1 MNDNGMEIYQ
11 RTFIFLGDSAKT
23 LFESLKKKYNK
34 RKNALK
40 KARNKSGS
48 ESQAAMKAER
58 ALNVYMFLS
67 WIDNFTYVRKSR
79 TNVRTVN
86 HADTVREEGE
96 DFDSEEESTDESEEE
111 SGSEDVNESSETVD
125 MNISKANSSLVVNN
139 NAAIS
144 SSTPLPLTTPPLP
157 SKANRGQTKRN
168 THSLNAAESGIPK
181 KLTKMGKGT
190 KSAYMDEMELNI
202 IRDLGKSI
210 KNDSRSLAA
219 DLRKLSELEYLIV
232 KHEIRGVLF
241 NHQMARFRQTSNQN
255 QWQGGQWQGQGQW
268 GPWQG
273 PGSTNMGQFQSQG
286 QMQTAQKQGQA
297 VQWQRQ
303 VQPNGSQSQGQ
314 SQTQGDTMQYLDNVT
329 KERPE

>member
-86 HADTVREEGE
+86 NAETVREEGE

-157 SKANRGQTKRN
+157 SKANRGQTK
-168 THSLNAAESGIPK
+168 SLVSHVG
-181 KLTKMGKGT
+181 
-190 KSAYMDEMELNI
+190 
-202 IRDLGKSI
+202 
-210 KNDSRSLAA
+210 
-219 DLRKLSELEYLIV
+219 
-232 KHEIRGVLF
+232 
-241 NHQMARFRQTSNQN
+241 
-255 QWQGGQWQGQGQW
+255 
-268 GPWQG
+268 
-273 PGSTNMGQFQSQG
+273 
-286 QMQTAQKQGQA
+286 
-297 VQWQRQ
+297 
-303 VQPNGSQSQGQ
+303 
-314 SQTQGDTMQYLDNVT
+314 
-329 KERPE
+329 